1 MNNEDISMKVRE
13 LRQLKRM
20 QDELAAEIAA
30 IQNEIKAVMTA
41 METDTLT
48 GTDWKVT
55 WQSVSSTRLDIA
67 ALKKALPDVVERFT
81 KTTTVRRFCVA

>member
-55 WQSVSSTRLDIA
+55 WQSVSSPRLDIA